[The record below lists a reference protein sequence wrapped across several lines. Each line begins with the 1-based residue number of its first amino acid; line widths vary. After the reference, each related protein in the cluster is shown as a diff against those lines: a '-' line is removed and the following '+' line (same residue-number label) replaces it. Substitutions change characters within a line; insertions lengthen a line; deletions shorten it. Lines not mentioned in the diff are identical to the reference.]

1 MNKEFW
7 MEKWTNN
14 DIGFNQSVSNSILQ
28 HYLSKL
34 SLRPHS
40 HIFVPLC
47 GKSIDMLWLK
57 QQGYR
62 VIGVELSE
70 KACLQFF
77 RENEIPFELTQ
88 IEDFLVYTSD
98 AITLFSGDFFN
109 ITPAVIGPID
119 AIYDRAALIALPPE
133 LREQYALK
141 MIDLAMPST
150 SMLLITIRYQQ
161 VDMQG
166 PPFSIDEQ
174 DVHFLY
180 GKNFS
185 VQLLCKEL
193 TTNIPAHLC
202 EAGLKEAYQLGFR
215 LIRL

>member
-7 MEKWTNN
+7 NDKWTNN
-14 DIGFNQSVSNSILQ
+14 EIGFNQSAPNSILQ
-28 HYLSKL
+28 HYLSRL

-57 QQGYR
+57 QQGYH

-70 KACLQFF
+70 KACIQFF
-77 RENEIPFELTQ
+77 RENEIPFKLNQ
-88 IEDFLVYTSD
+88 VKDFLVYTSE
-98 AITLFSGDFFN
+98 AITLFSGDFFS
-109 ITPAVIGPID
+109 ITPELIGPID
-119 AIYDRAALIALPPE
+119 AIYDRAALIALPYE
-133 LREQYALK
+133 LRQQYTCK
-141 MIDLAMPST
+141 IIDLTTPST
-150 SMLLITIRYQQ
+150 HMLLITTRYNQS
-161 VDMQG
+161 DMQG

-180 GKNFS
+180 DTNFS
-185 VQLLCKEL
+185 VQLLCEEL
-193 TTNIPAHLC
+193 TTNLPAHLC
-202 EAGLKEAYQLGFR
+202 EAGLKEAYQLGFQ